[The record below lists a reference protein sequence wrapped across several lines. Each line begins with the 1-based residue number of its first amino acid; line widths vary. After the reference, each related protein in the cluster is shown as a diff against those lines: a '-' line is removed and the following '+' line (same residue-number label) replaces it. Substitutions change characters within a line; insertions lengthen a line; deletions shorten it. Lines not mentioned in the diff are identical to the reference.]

1 MKPAY
6 RSKLVFFVCK
16 QKWILLLL
24 LMLTTNALLP
34 GQKPD
39 ISESGYKGDS
49 YENTFSTSRV
59 GIGQSVMIT
68 PHGEFHI
75 VVQHRFS
82 EITSSANDFFGLDYA
97 STRLGFEYGI
107 SDWLSAGIGRSMT
120 FKTYDLE
127 LKALLLKQA
136 VNKSPFSLTYY
147 FSVLDNTSQSVNDFP
162 AGHNSFGSR
171 QSFVNQI
178 LIARNQGRFAF
189 QLSPFWVHT
198 NYDANVNGSLNLVA
212 VDLDG
217 RIKLNEIFGIVA
229 EYIPII
235 TRKSFSDTNPFTVGL
250 DINTG
255 GHQFQLVLSN
265 SQGTNEKAILTNTAG
280 SWAQG
285 KIYFGFNL
293 TRVFHSKMN

>member
-1 MKPAY
+1 MHPVSHYK
-6 RSKLVFFVCK
+6 SGFWSLKLKCLLVF
-16 QKWILLLL
+16 LLI
-24 LMLTTNALLP
+24 LTTKSILT

-39 ISESGYKGDS
+39 ISESTYKGDS

-68 PHGEFHI
+68 PQGEFHV

-82 EITSSANDFFGLDYA
+82 EINSSANEFFGLDYA

-107 SDWLSAGIGRSMT
+107 SDWLSAGIGRSMA

-136 VNKSPFSLTYY
+136 VNKSPFSLAYY
-147 FSVLDNTSQSVNDFP
+147 FSILDNTSQFVNDFP

-178 LIARNQGRFAF
+178 LFTRNQSRFAF
-189 QLSPFWVHT
+189 QMSPFWVHS
-198 NYDANVNGSLNLVA
+198 NYDANVNGSLNLFA

-235 TRKSFSDTNPFTVGL
+235 TRESFSSTNPFTVGL

-280 SWAQG
+280 SWAEG

-293 TRVFHSKMN
+293 TRVFHSKKD